1 MKKITI
7 VIILCLCVLLCSCGR
22 MEPVYAEPTNF
33 YYCNQTVSYNSSVG
47 LISPEVRESAEFNH
61 DIGKFMEAYLRG
73 PVSDELY
80 PIIPKNAVL
89 LSVEIEENTATLNF
103 SKEFAELS
111 GIDLTTAG
119 VGIVKSLYDYAGI
132 ETVTISAEEALLDER
147 ESFTL
152 SLEDIVTM
160 DTVTIEE

>member
-1 MKKITI
+1 MRKITI
-7 VIILCLCVLLCSCGR
+7 VIILSLCVLLCSCSR
-22 MEPVYAEPTNF
+22 REPVYTEPANF
-33 YYCNQTVSYNSSVG
+33 YYCNQTVSYNSAVG
-47 LISPEVRESAEFNH
+47 LISPEVRESANFNH
-61 DIGKFMEAYLRG
+61 DIGKFMEAYLCG

-80 PIIPKNAVL
+80 LIIPQNTDL
-89 LSVEIEENTATLNF
+89 LSVEIDGNTAILNF

-119 VGIVKSLYDYAGI
+119 VGIVKSLYDFAGI
-132 ETVTISAEEALLDER
+132 ETVIVSADEVLLDER